1 MVSIK
6 SPVKVKD
13 LEGKVG
19 LAFKALLGIEGS
31 KKELYDSDKMLVI
44 TLDKGECVALSI
56 VKTAFGNFQKVSK
69 GAMLKETEEITN
81 GWFNLRK
88 LNREEKNGRFR
99 IYLSAYLLSKLDFL
113 ADFDKV
119 MKFTKV

>member
-44 TLDKGECVALSI
+44 TLDKGECVAFIDSENCIWELSRSI
-56 VKTAFGNFQKVSK
+56 K
-69 GAMLKETEEITN
+69 GRYS
-81 GWFNLRK
+81 LRK
-88 LNREEKNGRFR
+88 LK
-99 IYLSAYLLSKLDFL
+99 K
-113 ADFDKV
+113 
-119 MKFTKV
+119 